1 MSNTYLECKNL
12 IRHHGHVPAIQNV
25 TFRLE
30 KGEILSILGE
40 NGCGKTSLLRV
51 IAGFD
56 QVTDGEIFIRDELVS
71 SRNFHMPP
79 DQRKIGMVF
88 QEHALFPHMSVQK
101 NIEFGLRSFKKST
114 RIALVR
120 DAIKLVGLENLEDRF
135 PNQLSGGQQQR
146 VALAR
151 SLAPLPDILLFDEPF
166 GNLDIRSRGMMRRD
180 LSKILHEQGV
190 TSIFVTHDRDEAFS
204 MADRV
209 GIMNAGKFEQM
220 DRPEKVFSS
229 PTSQFVAQASG
240 SCSFIPGIVANGFVD
255 TELGKLKYICHNTSN
270 VQGQEMELLIHP
282 KDFQARVS
290 ESGLGTIASKEFRN
304 GESILHIKLQSGLE
318 LELHQPPNPEFLFGT
333 NVKLDL
339 IKDSPFIAFKR

>member
-1 MSNTYLECKNL
+1 MSNAYLECKNL

-151 SLAPLPDILLFDEPF
+151 SLAPLPYILLFD
-166 GNLDIRSRGMMRRD
+166 
-180 LSKILHEQGV
+180 
-190 TSIFVTHDRDEAFS
+190 
-204 MADRV
+204 
-209 GIMNAGKFEQM
+209 
-220 DRPEKVFSS
+220 
-229 PTSQFVAQASG
+229 
-240 SCSFIPGIVANGFVD
+240 
-255 TELGKLKYICHNTSN
+255 
-270 VQGQEMELLIHP
+270 
-282 KDFQARVS
+282 
-290 ESGLGTIASKEFRN
+290 
-304 GESILHIKLQSGLE
+304 
-318 LELHQPPNPEFLFGT
+318 
-333 NVKLDL
+333 
-339 IKDSPFIAFKR
+339 